1 MRKFAVLCLTLL
13 LVMLNAG
20 SVSGSDLVT
29 DNSLSAP
36 VQSSSDKPE
45 KLAFGVKYA
54 LNNLP
59 VDIYDY
65 VPKDSMDMYLPLLES
80 MTDSVYFTKRKPV
93 EPERRRASG
102 MERVE
107 TPAIGGGKFC
117 AVIGHFNHK
126 TSQSSIGISVGL
138 SVSYTESVRN
148 EFRFRDASLYIADVT
163 APVWVGKAFQVKNG
177 NCRITDVYLDS
188 SVGGASGGMAC
199 RFSARG
205 EVHGELSVGSVTI
218 YSGCLVDFESEG
230 RACEY
235 PEGSKY
241 TSTFTPHF

>member
-65 VPKDSMDMYLPLLES
+65 VPKDSMDCICLCW
-80 MTDSVYFTKRKPV
+80 
-93 EPERRRASG
+93 
-102 MERVE
+102 RV
-107 TPAIGGGKFC
+107 
-117 AVIGHFNHK
+117 
-126 TSQSSIGISVGL
+126 
-138 SVSYTESVRN
+138 
-148 EFRFRDASLYIADVT
+148 
-163 APVWVGKAFQVKNG
+163 
-177 NCRITDVYLDS
+177 
-188 SVGGASGGMAC
+188 
-199 RFSARG
+199 
-205 EVHGELSVGSVTI
+205 
-218 YSGCLVDFESEG
+218 
-230 RACEY
+230 
-235 PEGSKY
+235 
-241 TSTFTPHF
+241 

>member
-1 MRKFAVLCLTLL
+1 MKKFTVLCLTLL

-29 DNSLSAP
+29 DNSLSDP

-45 KLAFGVKYA
+45 KLALGVKYA

-59 VDIYDY
+59 ADIYDY
-65 VPKDSMDMYLPLLES
+65 VPKDSMDMYMPLLES
-80 MTDSVYFTKRKPV
+80 MTDSVYFTKRQSV
-93 EPERRRASG
+93 EPERHQASDWDENVG
-102 MERVE
+102 

-126 TSQSSIGISVGL
+126 TSQSSIGVSVGL
-138 SVSYTESVRN
+138 SVSYTESAKN
-148 EFRFRDASLYIADVT
+148 EFHFRDANLYITDVT
-163 APVWVGKAFQVKNG
+163 APIWVGKAFQMKNG
-177 NCRITDVYLDS
+177 NCRITDICLDP

-199 RFSARG
+199 RFLARG
-205 EVHGELSVGSVTI
+205 EVHGELSVGTVTI
-218 YSGCLVDFESEG
+218 HSGCLVDFESEG

-241 TSTFTPHF
+241 TFNPHF